1 MKRHLINDAVVL
13 MAMLVAVA
21 AFFTLGKFLSVYDA
35 AAMAATFGSVGI
47 VAFIVGTEFLACN
60 GQTFGAY
67 MVAIISPMESPAIVA
82 PAAMRHAVP
91 ESNPG
96 LVELLSLGITFPF
109 NITLGIPLYLMAIR
123 WLWGM
128 S

>member
-1 MKRHLINDAVVL
+1 
-13 MAMLVAVA
+13 
-21 AFFTLGKFLSVYDA
+21 
-35 AAMAATFGSVGI
+35 
-47 VAFIVGTEFLACN
+47 
-60 GQTFGAY
+60 
-67 MVAIISPMESPAIVA
+67 
-82 PAAMRHAVP
+82 MRHAVP
-91 ESNPG
+91 ESNPD